1 MIAKK
6 IVVIDIETTGLDIY
20 KDEIIEFAA
29 LSIDEGKDPEIFSV
43 LVSPKRQ
50 VPERILRL
58 TGLSFDELKQA
69 QPIESYCDIIL
80 NLFRDAIIVGHNV
93 NFDLGFV
100 ERALNIHFENPIW
113 DTLEIAR
120 VFFPNMNNYRLADL
134 VKRLDLEPLEK
145 AHRAMNDAQAAWNL
159 LKKCWEK
166 GMTLDAS
173 FYQRALPLAGGSKL
187 TGFLK
192 ELDKT
197 IRKEFPDRLIRT
209 DLVLYDQ
216 ELGLFEPQ
224 EEEAPIP
231 EDIKWIDQ
239 CFTPGGILESNL
251 KGYESRPGQL
261 HMAKAVAKALATS
274 THCVAEAGTGTGKSY
289 AYLIP
294 SLWWARKTNK
304 KVVVATHTIPLQEQ
318 LYKKDLPILSQI
330 LPFSFHGVLLKGKG
344 NYLCLKRWLTV
355 QSHFTEYDYGERL
368 ALLSVMIWLR
378 ETSTGDWQEV
388 SQIPSLSRLWG
399 NLNAEEESC
408 VPGKCPQAN
417 RCYMLHARKRAE
429 EADLIIVNHSLLF
442 SDIKT
447 ENNILP
453 EFHELVIDEA
463 HHLHQSALEQLGNE
477 ISLEQIS
484 RVLNLLSR
492 SMAGSFYGNVKARA
506 QLWERILSE
515 SLWNRFRGH
524 LERLPE
530 ACDELFL
537 QTEEVFAS
545 FEQILGNELSY
556 RLTAHSQNESWW
568 QTITVQIENFQ
579 GRLKAIVDLLKAM
592 YNLLEPLDDEDAASL
607 AYELSGRIRNLEEVR
622 DCFNLAMQVEK
633 STRVSWL
640 ERNNR
645 LLLKTSPVDV
655 STLLKEK
662 LFKPLNSA
670 VLTSATLSIA
680 NSFQHF
686 LQENGLGTDT
696 ATLIVDSPFDYDQQM
711 QFIVVKDLIEPN
723 HSNLFDSEKIAL
735 FISEVTERMKGRTL
749 VLFTSH
755 QFLREIHHPLSRY
768 LGDSGI
774 ELLAQ
779 GIDGGRHALLDAFIN
794 NPKSVLLGANSFWE
808 GIDIPGD
815 KLSCVILIKLPFGPP
830 NRPLIAAR
838 SEYLEAQGKNAFYEF
853 LLPEAVLRFKQGFGR
868 LIRSKSDRGLVILCD
883 NRVIEK
889 RYGRIFLNSLPVKT
903 HVRCN
908 ETQILDHIDNWLDEM
923 RQKEL
928 LL

>member
-6 IVVIDIETTGLDIY
+6 IVVMDIETTGLDIY
-20 KDEIIEFAA
+20 RDEIIEFAA
-29 LSIDEGKDPEIFSV
+29 FSIVEGKDPEIFSV
-43 LVSPKRQ
+43 LVSPKEP

-58 TGLSFDELKQA
+58 TGISLDELKQA
-69 QPIESYCDIIL
+69 QPLEFYHDIIL
-80 NLFRDAIIVGHNV
+80 KYFQDAIIVGHNV

-100 ERALNIHFENPIW
+100 ERVLNIHFENPIW
-113 DTLEIAR
+113 DTLELAR
-120 VFFPNMNNYRLADL
+120 VFFPNLNSYRLADL
-134 VKRLDLEPLEK
+134 VKKLDLEPLEK
-145 AHRAMNDAQAAWNL
+145 AHRAMSDAQATWNL

-166 GMTLDAS
+166 GMTLDS
-173 FYQRALPLAGGSKL
+173 GFYQRALPLAVGSKAS
-187 TGFLK
+187 GFLK
-192 ELDKT
+192 ELEKT

-216 ELGLFEPQ
+216 DLGLFEPQ
-224 EEEAPIP
+224 EEEVSVP
-231 EDIKWIDQ
+231 EDIDWINQ
-239 CFTPGGILESNL
+239 CFTPGGILEQNL
-251 KGYESRPGQL
+251 QGYESRPGQL
-261 HMAKAVAKALATS
+261 QMAKAVAKALATS

-318 LYKKDLPILSQI
+318 LYKKDLPILAQI

-344 NYLCLKRWLTV
+344 NYLCLKRWLTL
-355 QSHFTEYDYGERL
+355 QSHFTEFDYGERL
-368 ALLSVMIWLR
+368 ALLSVMMWLR

-388 SQIPSLSRLWG
+388 SQIPSLVRLWG

-417 RCYMLHARKRAE
+417 RCYMLYARKRAE

-477 ISLEQIS
+477 MSLEQIS
-484 RVLNLLSR
+484 KVLNLLSR

-530 ACDELFL
+530 ACDELFQ

-556 RLTAHSQNESWW
+556 RLTAHSQSENWW
-568 QTITVQIENFQ
+568 PTISVQIENLQ
-579 GRLKAIVDLLKAM
+579 GRLKAIVDLLRAM

-607 AYELSGRIRNLEEVR
+607 AYEISGRIRNLEEVR
-622 DCFNLAMQVEK
+622 DCFNLAMQVDHT
-633 STRVSWL
+633 TRVSWL

-645 LLLKTSPVDV
+645 LFLKTSPVDV
-655 STLLKEK
+655 SILLKEK
-662 LFKPLNSA
+662 LFSPLNSA
-670 VLTSATLSIA
+670 ILTSATLSIA
-680 NSFQHF
+680 NSFEHF
-686 LQENGLGTDT
+686 LQENGLAKDT
-696 ATLIVDSPFDYDQQM
+696 STLIVDSPFDYERQM
-711 QFIVVKDLIEPN
+711 QFIVVKDLIDTN
-723 HSNLFDSEKIAL
+723 HSNLFDSEKIAH
-735 FISEVTERMKGRTL
+735 FISEVTERMQGRTL

-755 QFLREIHHPLSRY
+755 HFLREIHLPLSRY

-779 GIDGGRHALLDAFIN
+779 GIDGGRHALLDAFLN

-838 SEYLEAQGKNAFYEF
+838 SEFMEAHGKNAFYEF

-903 HVRCN
+903 HIRCS
-908 ETQILDHIDNWLDEM
+908 ETQIFDHIDSWLDEI
-923 RQKEL
+923 R
-928 LL
+928 